1 MKLTVDEYSK
11 EFKMSREM
19 IKSKLKKKEISYI
32 IEDGITYL
40 IAPKKA
46 QTQSKQTLQNPQPQ
60 TQQQTSTSIV
70 APKTTVATV
79 LALYQR
85 ENRQLK
91 DKIIQLEAKID
102 KLIDDKEQM
111 LRDERDKI
119 EEVYSKK
126 DEQLKTILELI
137 NTKLISEHSSEQ
149 PPTIH
154 EAQPYPS
161 IQRVQEEPEEVSQ
174 IIELKEYLKT
184 LDLKSHQRKIIK
196 NRFLSVYNSDI
207 RIIKQNGRLYLDFSK
222 YDYTDLLDY

>member
-46 QTQSKQTLQNPQPQ
+46 QPQVKQTVEVAHSQPK
-60 TQQQTSTSIV
+60 QQSSTSIV
-70 APKTTVATV
+70 TPKTTVATV

-91 DKIIQLEAKID
+91 EKILQLEEKID

-137 NTKLISEHSSEQ
+137 NTKLMTEQ
-149 PPTIH
+149 VHVQTPTIH
-154 EAQPYPS
+154 ETSSYPS
-161 IQRVQEEPEEVSQ
+161 LQRFEKESEEVSQ

-184 LDLKSHQRKIIK
+184 LDLKAHQRKIIK